1 MISKH
6 RRGVIAMVE
15 TDNNKQF
22 PFMQDLTNVHAG
34 QYLSLVDDGSFK
46 IVQVQESNVND
57 SYTLEPVDIENINL
71 DLSDNYDLLQTLVEN
86 ATSEKLDLSALIIEW
101 LKQYPTAVKSAQTQA
116 DTITQKDMTI
126 KDLTANNQELTER
139 NQKLEKEINDL
150 QTKKDNPTNNQPADK
165 QQNNTSVPDQN
176 KNVGTSSQDSSTD
189 QSKANPAPQSTTISK
204 NTKR

>member
-1 MISKH
+1 
-6 RRGVIAMVE
+6 MVE

-150 QTKKDNPTNNQPADK
+150 QTKKGNPTNNQPADK

>member
-6 RRGVIAMVE
+6 RGGVIAMAE

-101 LKQYPTAVKSAQTQA
+101 LKQYPTVVKSAQTQA

>member
-1 MISKH
+1 
-6 RRGVIAMVE
+6 MVE

-101 LKQYPTAVKSAQTQA
+101 LKQYPTVVKSAQTQA

>member
-1 MISKH
+1 M
-6 RRGVIAMVE
+6 AE

-101 LKQYPTAVKSAQTQA
+101 LKQYPTVVKSAQTQA